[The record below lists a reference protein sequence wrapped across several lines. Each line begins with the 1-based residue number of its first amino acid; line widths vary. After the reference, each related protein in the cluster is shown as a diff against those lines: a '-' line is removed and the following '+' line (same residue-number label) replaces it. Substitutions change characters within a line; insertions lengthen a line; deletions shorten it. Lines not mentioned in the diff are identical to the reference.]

1 MQRHLSAGG
10 DVQLYIITGAE
21 ETVFE
26 MMGCHCHVIRIFDS
40 EWNAYKPNII
50 LFFNNNG
57 IPLIISLRNM

>member
-1 MQRHLSAGG
+1 M
-10 DVQLYIITGAE
+10 QLYIITGAE